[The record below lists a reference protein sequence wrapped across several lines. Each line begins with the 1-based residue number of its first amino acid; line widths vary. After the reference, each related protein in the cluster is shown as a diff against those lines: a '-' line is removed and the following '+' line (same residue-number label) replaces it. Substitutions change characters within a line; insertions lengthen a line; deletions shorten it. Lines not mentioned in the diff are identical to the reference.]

1 MTEEQ
6 GGVDRG
12 QVMLVVLIALA
23 FIASIVML
31 FTDSDGALK
40 LALLAALWAAI
51 IGSFLVFRY
60 RRDAE
65 SARRELAHN
74 TRLHDAELA
83 RAEAER
89 EARLEARELR
99 EVQRTR
105 DTAVLED
112 IQRELAGIRTQ
123 LENLAGREFE
133 YEPAALRAEAHRI
146 RELES
151 VTLDDAVESD
161 VPEPE
166 PAQSFGAPSPE
177 AVAGR
182 LGQQPSRPQSNP
194 LADLIREKQVAETRV
209 FDTGS
214 FQAVSWEQ
222 GGDPVV
228 VEKQEPEPETER
240 RGRRRRDENT
250 GGLSVAELLA
260 RARANREE

>member
-1 MTEEQ
+1 M
-6 GGVDRG
+6 DRG

-40 LALLAALWAAI
+40 IALLAALWAAI
-51 IGSFLVFRY
+51 IGFFLVFRY

-65 SARRELAHN
+65 SARRELAHS
-74 TRLHDAELA
+74 TELHDAEVA

-89 EARLEARELR
+89 AARMEARELR
-99 EVQRTR
+99 EAQHTR
-105 DTAVLED
+105 DTEVLED
-112 IQRELAGIRTQ
+112 IKRELAGIRAQ

-133 YEPAALRAEAHRI
+133 YEPAALRAEARRI

-151 VTLDDAVESD
+151 VTLDEPVESE
-161 VPEPE
+161 VPEPDTTRH
-166 PAQSFGAPSPE
+166 FGAPSPD

-182 LGQQPSRPQSNP
+182 LGQQPSRPQANP
-194 LADLIREKQVAETRV
+194 LTDLIKEKQVAETRK

-222 GGDPVV
+222 GGDRHVAEEPAV
-228 VEKQEPEPETER
+228 VEKHEAPEAEH

-250 GGLSVAELLA
+250 GGLTVAELLA
-260 RARANREE
+260 RARENKDS